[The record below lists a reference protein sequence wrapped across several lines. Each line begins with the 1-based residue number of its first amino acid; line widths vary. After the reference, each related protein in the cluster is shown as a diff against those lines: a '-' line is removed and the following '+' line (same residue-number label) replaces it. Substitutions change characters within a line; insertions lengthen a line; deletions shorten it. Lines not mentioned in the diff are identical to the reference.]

1 MKQTVIRILTLL
13 SRVLFH
19 VMAVLFGIVL
29 VGGMILRENSESIT
43 PMLNQKSYI
52 VVDTGDE
59 DFEEGDDQYF
69 TSDKSSVAEMKEYT
83 GELIEEIAAGGVAL
97 LKNENNV
104 LPMDEGDTVS
114 FFSVSSA
121 DVVYAGGG
129 SSGANTSGVVSL
141 RDGVKAAGLSVNENL
156 WNWYS
161 SSSTIEKYGR
171 GEAGNQF
178 NLSFAIGDASWSEI
192 ASGAKENRNDTKG
205 GVAVFVLAR
214 NGGEGKDISYANDL
228 DYLTD
233 TVDDKPVDYTN
244 GDYLQ
249 LSAKEKDVL
258 SNLKRLKEDGVFSGI
273 AVLINSAYALQCD
286 FADDP
291 AYGIDSVLW
300 AGNWGTTG
308 AYAIG
313 DILAGKVN
321 PSGRIT
327 DTFWE
332 HNYLNPVLAN
342 FEIANYNEVLT
353 DMEKTGEADGGTNK
367 YVVYQEGIYNGYR
380 YTETRYEDYV
390 LNQGNAGAFDYGN
403 TVSYPFGAGMSYT
416 TFAYS
421 GFDVAY
427 DERTDEYT
435 ATVTVTN
442 TGNVAGKEAVQL
454 YLQKPYTAEDK
465 ENGVEKAAVELVGFA
480 KTGLLDA
487 NGGEND
493 SETLKIVIDGEQFA
507 SYDATHPN
515 ADGTTGTYTR
525 EAGTYYLTAA
535 TDAHAAVNNILEKK
549 ATAQQKERMD
559 QPGDAGLVKGFDL
572 AADYTKYAVSSV
584 TGNPVYNQFS
594 NADLNLYAGKGGN
607 SVKYISRSDW
617 EGTVKYGTDA
627 SGADLGNEVKITAT
641 PQMKSDVA
649 IPTISPDSTPY
660 PLYGEAPVYS
670 LVDLR
675 LDEIPYDDEM
685 WEIFLDQLS
694 WDDTVRLLSAGQ
706 RKTLAISDPINK
718 PETIDH
724 NGATGPV
731 KEYNNNEENNYGL
744 AVKNNDPDK
753 GTTPN
758 IYPCN
763 GLVASTFD
771 AALVEEFGK
780 AMGEDCL
787 WAGYNGLYGTGVN
800 IHRSGYG
807 GRAFEYYS
815 EDPVLSGEIAAAEVR
830 GIQSYGVYCYMKH
843 CVLNELEN
851 NREGL
856 CVWANEQTIREVYL
870 RAFEIV
876 LKPVENGGGGAWN
889 VMTGFNRLGL
899 EWNGEQGF
907 CNTVLRDEFGMRGFA
922 VTDWFDNRTWY
933 MKSYAAIM
941 NGNDLPDGQYTA
953 ADDDLNKY
961 RTGYG
966 ELAWAMRESAHRI
979 LYTVAHSNAMN
990 GYHSGMRVITITPQW
1005 IKLLN
1010 AATVGVNVAFGV
1022 SAAFFVVMLILGNF
1036 GTIRAGFSRGKG
1048 GVR

>member
-1 MKQTVIRILTLL
+1 MKETVIKILTIV
-13 SRVLFH
+13 SRALFH
-19 VMAVLFGIVL
+19 ICAVAFGIVT
-29 VGGMILRENSESIT
+29 VGGMILMENSESIT
-43 PMLNQKSYI
+43 SFLGQRSYI
-52 VVDTGDE
+52 VVDMGDE

-69 TSDKSSVAEMKEYT
+69 TSDKASVQEMKEYT

-97 LKNENNV
+97 LKNDNAV
-104 LPMDEGDTVS
+104 LPMDAGDTVS

-129 SSGANTSGVVSL
+129 SSGANTAGVVSL
-141 RDGVKAAGLSVNENL
+141 RDGVMEAGLSVNEAL

-161 SSSTIEKYGR
+161 SPSTISTYGR
-171 GEAGNQF
+171 GEAGNNF
-178 NLSFAIGDASWSEI
+178 NLSFPVNDASWSEI
-192 ASGAKENRNDTKG
+192 GTSAKEDRNATKG

-214 NGGEGKDISYANDL
+214 NGGEGKDLAYAKGL
-228 DYLTD
+228 DYVSG
-233 TVDDKPVDYTN
+233 TVDYEN

-258 SNLKRLKEDGVFSGI
+258 TNLKRLKDGGVFSGI

-308 AYAIG
+308 AYAVG

-327 DTFWE
+327 DTFWN

-342 FEIANYNEVLT
+342 FEIANYNEVIST
-353 DMEKTGEADGGTNK
+353 NEGTGEEDGGTNK

-390 LNQGNAGAFDYGN
+390 LGRGNAGDFDYGN

-421 GFDVAY
+421 DFNVEYNA
-427 DERTDEYT
+427 RSDEYT
-435 ATVTVTN
+435 VTLTVTN
-442 TGNVAGKEAVQL
+442 TGNVAGKEAVQI
-454 YLQKPYTAEDK
+454 YLQKPYISG
-465 ENGVEKAAVELVGFA
+465 GVEKSAVELVGFA

-487 NGGEND
+487 ANGAHS
-493 SETLKIVIDGEQFA
+493 SETVTVTVKGESFA
-507 SYDATHPN
+507 SYNDSHDN
-515 ADGTTGTYTR
+515 GDGTTGTYVR
-525 EAGTYYLTAA
+525 DAGDYYLTAA
-535 TDAHAAVNNILEKK
+535 TDAHAAVNNILESK
-549 ATAQQKERMD
+549 ATAAQKARMD
-559 QPGDAGLVKGFDL
+559 EAGDAALVEKFSLGED
-572 AADYTKYAVSSV
+572 DETYAVSSV
-584 TGNPVYNQFS
+584 TGNPIYNKFS
-594 NADLNLYAGKGGN
+594 NADLNLYEGRGNN
-607 SVKYISRSDW
+607 SVEYISRSDW
-617 EGTVKYGTDA
+617 AGTVVYGTDA

-641 PQMKSDVA
+641 QQMKNDVA
-649 IPTISPDSTPY
+649 IPTIAPDNEPY

-685 WEIFLDQLS
+685 WEIFLDQLT
-694 WDDTVRLLSAGQ
+694 WEDTVALLSAGQ
-706 RKTLAISDPINK
+706 RKTVALGDPVNK

-731 KEYNNNEENNYGL
+731 KEYNYNEENNKGL

-753 GTTPN
+753 GDTPN

-763 GLVASTFD
+763 GLVAATFD
-771 AALVEEFGK
+771 KELVERFGK

-800 IHRSGYG
+800 LHRSSYG

-815 EDPVLSGEIAAAEVR
+815 EDPVLTGEIAAAEVR

-843 CVLNELEN
+843 CLLNELEN

-856 CVWANEQTIREVYL
+856 CVWANEQTIRELYL
-870 RAFEIV
+870 RPFEIA

-889 VMTGFNRLGL
+889 VMTSFTRLGT

-907 CNTVLRDEFGMRGFA
+907 CNTVLRDEIGMRGFA
-922 VTDWFDNRTWY
+922 ISDWFDTRTWY
-933 MKSYAAIM
+933 MKSYAAILG
-941 NGNDLPDGQYTA
+941 GNDLPDGQYTTSS
-953 ADDDLNKY
+953 DNLNSY

-990 GYHSGMRVITITPQW
+990 GFHSGMRVVTVTPRW
-1005 IKLLN
+1005 VGWLN
-1010 AATVGVNVAFGV
+1010 TGTVAADVAFGV
-1022 SAAFFVVMLILGNF
+1022 STAFFAVMLVMSNF
-1036 GTIRAGFSRGKG
+1036 DVVKNALPFFKKKDG
-1048 GVR
+1048 